1 MCKRVSHEGNRDG
14 PGGAMMQVEKTKL
27 REALTG
33 NYAAAYAVKAVD
45 VDVIAVYPI
54 TPQTTIVEKL
64 SEFVANGELNAEIV
78 HVESEHSALSA
89 VVGASAAGARVF
101 TATSSQ
107 GLELAH
113 EVLHIASG
121 LRLPIVMAVP
131 ARAISA
137 PISIH
142 NDYGDVMNARDTGW
156 VIYIAATAQEVYDT
170 VIQAY
175 RVAESVLLPVMVAY
189 DGFLMSHTVEPVEL
203 NDEDEVRKF
212 VPRTLRPYTL
222 NPKRPVTLGALAS
235 PDWYYE
241 FKYQQVEAM
250 REAYKVAKDVD
261 AQYKAKFGRGYGVV
275 ETYRMEDADYA
286 IVAYGG
292 AAYGNARA
300 AADLARERGIAAG
313 VVRIRLYRPFPTAD
327 VLRALSGVKAFA
339 VVDRAIMFGSPAE
352 GPLYKDI
359 ATAMY
364 MHGVDKPAVN
374 IIHGIGQRAMY
385 VEDFYKVYTMLREG
399 PKREVV
405 FMGVRV

>member
-1 MCKRVSHEGNRDG
+1 
-14 PGGAMMQVEKTKL
+14 MQIQKTRKI
-27 REALTG
+27 EALTS
-33 NYAAAYAVKAVD
+33 NYAVAYAVKAAD

-64 SEFVANGELNAEIV
+64 SEFVANGELNAELI

-121 LRLPIVMAVP
+121 MRLPIVMAVP
-131 ARAISA
+131 TRAVSA

-142 NDYGDVMNARDTGW
+142 NDYGDVMNARDVGW
-156 VIYIAATAQEVYDT
+156 VIYIAASAQEVYDT

-175 RVAESVLLPVMVAY
+175 RLAERALLPVIVAY

-203 NDEDEVRKF
+203 NDEEEVRKF
-212 VPRTLRPYTL
+212 LPRTPRPYTL
-222 NPKRPVTLGALAS
+222 NPKRPVTMGPLTS

-241 FKYQQVEAM
+241 FKYQQVLALQ
-250 REAYKVAKDVD
+250 EAYKIAKDVD
-261 AQYKAKFGRGYGVV
+261 AEYSRAFGRGYGVV
-275 ETYRMEDADYA
+275 EAYRMEDADYA
-286 IVAYGG
+286 IVTYGG
-292 AAYGNARA
+292 AAYGNAKA

-327 VLRALSGVKAFA
+327 VLKAVSGVKALA
-339 VVDRAIMFGSPAE
+339 VLDRAIMFGGPAE
-352 GPLYKDI
+352 GPLYRDL

-364 MHGVDKPAVN
+364 MSGLDKPAVN
-374 IIHGIGQRAMY
+374 VIHGIGQRTMY
-385 VEDFYKVYTMLREG
+385 VEDLYKIYTMLR
-399 PKREVV
+399 
-405 FMGVRV
+405 

>member
-1 MCKRVSHEGNRDG
+1 
-14 PGGAMMQVEKTKL
+14 MMQVQKTKL
-27 REALTG
+27 KEALTS
-33 NYAAAYAVKAVD
+33 NYAVAYAVKAVD

-64 SEFVANGELNAEIV
+64 SEFVANGELNAELI
-78 HVESEHSALSA
+78 HAESEHSAVSA
-89 VVGASAAGARVF
+89 VIGASAAGARTF

-131 ARAISA
+131 TRAVSA

-156 VIYIAATAQEVYDT
+156 VIYIAASAQEVYDT

-175 RVAESVLLPVMVAY
+175 RVAETALLPVMVAY

-212 VPRTLRPYTL
+212 VPRTARPHTL
-222 NPKRPVTLGALAS
+222 NPKRPITMGPLAS

-261 AQYKAKFGRGYGVV
+261 ALYREKFGRGYGVV
-275 ETYRMEDADYA
+275 ETYRMEDAEYA
-286 IVAYGG
+286 VVTYGG
-292 AAYGNARA
+292 AAYGNARE

-313 VVRIRLYRPFPTAD
+313 VVRVRLYRPFPTAD
-327 VLRALSGVKAFA
+327 VLKALSGVKAFA
-339 VVDRAIMFGSPAE
+339 VLDRAIMFGSPAE
-352 GPLYKDI
+352 GPLYKDV

-364 MHGVDKPAVN
+364 MHGVDIPSIN
-374 IIHGIGQRAMY
+374 IIHGIGQRTIY
-385 VEDFYKVYTMLREG
+385 VEDVYKIYTMLREG
-399 PKREVV
+399 PRREVV

>member
-1 MCKRVSHEGNRDG
+1 
-14 PGGAMMQVEKTKL
+14 MQVQKTKHI
-27 REALTG
+27 EALTT
-33 NYAAAYAVKAVD
+33 NYAVAYAVKAAD

-54 TPQTTIVEKL
+54 TPQTTIVEKI
-64 SEFVANGELNAEIV
+64 SEFVANGELNAELI

-89 VVGASAAGARVF
+89 VVGAAATGARVF

-107 GLELAH
+107 GLELMH
-113 EVLHIASG
+113 EVLHIAAG
-121 LRLPIVMAVP
+121 MRLPIVMAVP
-131 ARAISA
+131 SRTLSA

-142 NDYGDVMNARDTGW
+142 GDYSDLMNARDTGW
-156 VIYIAATAQEVYDT
+156 VIYIAASAQEAYDT
-170 VIQAY
+170 VIQAF
-175 RVAESVLLPVMVAY
+175 RLAESVSLPVMVSY

-203 NDEDEVRKF
+203 NDEEEVRKF
-212 VPRTLRPYTL
+212 LPRALRPYTL
-222 NPKRPVTLGALAS
+222 NPKRPVTMGPLAS

-241 FKYQQVEAM
+241 FKYQQVLALK
-250 REAYKVAKDVD
+250 EAYKVAKEVD
-261 AQYKAKFGRGYGVV
+261 SEYGRRFGRSYGVV

-292 AAYGNARA
+292 ASYGNARA

-313 VVRIRLYRPFPTAD
+313 VVRVRLYRPFPTAD
-327 VLRALSGVKAFA
+327 VLKALNGVKAFA

-364 MHGVDKPAVN
+364 MHGIDKPALGV
-374 IIHGIGQRAMY
+374 IHGIGQRTMY
-385 VEDFYKVYTMLREG
+385 VEDMYKIYTMLREN
-399 PKREVV
+399 PRKEVV

>member
-1 MCKRVSHEGNRDG
+1 
-14 PGGAMMQVEKTKL
+14 MQIQKTRKI
-27 REALTG
+27 EALTS
-33 NYAAAYAVKAVD
+33 NYAVAYAVKAAD

-64 SEFVANGELNAEIV
+64 SEFVANGELNAELI

-121 LRLPIVMAVP
+121 MRLPIVMAVP
-131 ARAISA
+131 TRAVSA

-142 NDYGDVMNARDTGW
+142 NDYGDVMNARDVGW
-156 VIYIAATAQEVYDT
+156 VIYIAASAQEVYDT

-175 RVAESVLLPVMVAY
+175 RLAERALLPVIVAY

-203 NDEDEVRKF
+203 NDEEEVRKF
-212 VPRTLRPYTL
+212 LPRTPRPYTL
-222 NPKRPVTLGALAS
+222 NPRRPVTMGPLAS

-241 FKYQQVEAM
+241 FKYQQVLALQ
-250 REAYKVAKDVD
+250 EAYKIAKDVD
-261 AQYKAKFGRGYGVV
+261 AEYSRAFGRGYGVV
-275 ETYRMEDADYA
+275 EAYRMEDADYA
-286 IVAYGG
+286 IVTYGG
-292 AAYGNARA
+292 AAYGNAKA

-327 VLRALSGVKAFA
+327 VLKAISGVKALA
-339 VVDRAIMFGSPAE
+339 VLDRAIMFGGPAE
-352 GPLYKDI
+352 GPLYRDV

-364 MHGVDKPAVN
+364 MSGLDKPAVN
-374 IIHGIGQRAMY
+374 VIHGIGQRTMY
-385 VEDFYKVYTMLREG
+385 VEDLYKIYTMLREG
-399 PKREVV
+399 PRKEVV
-405 FMGVRV
+405 FMGVRI